1 MWSVEF
7 FKVLSKR
14 VPKLLTS
21 KTQSC
26 KRNFEILIS
35 PNPAKLGSNG
45 CLSIDVRRYIICL
58 ISYPYEKD
66 MAVLSKDTRV
76 MTV

>member
-1 MWSVEF
+1 MVRRIFQSSIE
-7 FKVLSKR
+7 KG
-14 VPKLLTS
+14 PKASHLKNTIL
-21 KTQSC
+21 Q
-26 KRNFEILIS
+26 NFEILIS